1 MTKFF
6 LDNSMTFAE
15 TSDICIVRWHFQVFQ
30 TLADMW
36 LHLNI
41 KVLVSRQSFRCKS
54 KLDYVFSAHKLT

>member
-1 MTKFF
+1 
-6 LDNSMTFAE
+6 MTFAE